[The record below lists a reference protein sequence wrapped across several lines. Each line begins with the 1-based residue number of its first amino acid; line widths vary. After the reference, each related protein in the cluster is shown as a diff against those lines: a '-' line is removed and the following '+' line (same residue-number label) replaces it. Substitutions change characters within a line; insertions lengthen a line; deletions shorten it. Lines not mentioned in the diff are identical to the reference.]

1 MANLGNY
8 QDPTGGQMAGD
19 RDVIPPGDV
28 IAAIAKSEEKD
39 NKAGTGS
46 YINLEFEVTDGQHK
60 GRRFWVMLNLNNPN
74 AQAVEIAN
82 RELNSICHACGKL
95 RSNVQDTSELHGIPM
110 RVRLGVRGGRDGYDR
125 QNVVK
130 SYKPLNDTSGFQ
142 SSRQS
147 GGGHAQS
154 GPWKQSA

>member
-19 RDVIPPGDV
+19 RDVIPPSEV
-28 IAAIAKSEEKD
+28 VAAIAKSEEKA

-46 YINLEFEVTDGQHK
+46 YINLEFEVTEGQHQ

-74 AQAVEIAN
+74 SQAVEIAN

-95 RSNVQDTSELHGIPM
+95 RNNVQDTQELHGIPM
-110 RVRLGVRGGRDGYDR
+110 RIKLGVREQQGFDP

-130 SYKPLNDTSGFQ
+130 SYKPLNSAPSAQ
-142 SSRQS
+142 Q
-147 GGGHAQS
+147 GGQGQAQS